1 MKQTKEPAP
10 EIYKV
15 IYKLSRWKTKSER
28 YFTAFSTQEALED
41 FNYVFTSGHVDS
53 FRVVLF
59 DIIKY
64 NRFADKWYTMLDT
77 IKSLPEGVKRDKKG
91 RLIFTK

>member
-1 MKQTKEPAP
+1 MKRTKEPSP

-28 YFTAFSTQEALED
+28 YFTAFSAQEALDD
-41 FNYVFTSGHVDS
+41 FNYAFQSGHVDS
-53 FRVVLF
+53 MRVVLF

-77 IKSLPEGVKRDKKG
+77 IKNIPEGVAKAKKG
-91 RLIFTK
+91 RLVFTR